1 MFEYVKRTE
10 QNFVESMHAYIES
23 TFSSYDSP
31 IDEDFKA
38 DNNIFNFIKLFR
50 YALTADLLD
59 FPSI

>member
-1 MFEYVKRTE
+1 MDPSVGNCTV
-10 QNFVESMHAYIES
+10 Q
-23 TFSSYDSP
+23 P